1 MDRLA
6 KVYESRNEP
15 DGRVR
20 VLRVPIY
27 AEHVRTRPVLDYETG
42 EEKVEEIPFNRDWLE
57 KAVADAAREQAKGHT
72 PPLHL
77 RHNFGTALSSTATPT
92 EPVGTFENLE
102 IADVDLAVPGEEPD
116 VKAVVFADLVYH
128 DLEAFAQSKRYPH
141 RSVEVYDYREPR
153 INSLA
158 LLGSEEPY
166 FRFPNLRVRDERA
179 SLALTYR
186 RGPAYAVRW
195 EDSMSVKSEATKDL
209 VAASLAGAADK
220 PAPVTAAAP
229 KVEGVAPAPAPV
241 ASNAPPVPA
250 AAPAPTA
257 PTQTAAPQDQTAA
270 GIQQILA
277 VLNELKAALTGGPGA
292 GAPQAPGAGSVAP
305 VASAAPKDVVTTATG
320 QGTAVASS
328 LHLATTAPI
337 TFAGAPSAGP
347 DLLKLETEKLVLS
360 QKVALLER
368 REAARAG
375 VEKLEQ
381 EGHLVGPELRQHF
394 QRIADAGESLES
406 HLALARMGAPKA
418 PPRFSDVSASAS
430 QGEGI
435 SDPPEVVAAGAVGT
449 AARERARDLAKQHAV
464 LVSRGVVSSTLAR
477 FLEIEAKAD
486 RGNAKSEQNRAR
498 KTRSTPTT

>member
-102 IADVDLAVPGEEPD
+102 LADVDLAAPGEEPD

-128 DLEAFAQSKRYPH
+128 DAEAFAQSKRYPH

-195 EDSMSVKSEATKDL
+195 EDTSVP
-209 VAASLAGAADK
+209 K
-220 PAPVTAAAP
+220 PETVQAVSTPAAPVTAAAP
-229 KVEGVAPAPAPV
+229 KVEAVAPAPAPV

-250 AAPAPTA
+250 AAPTPAPA
-257 PTQTAAPQDQTAA
+257 QPAAPQADQTAA
-270 GIQQILA
+270 VLQQILA
-277 VLNELKAALTGGPGA
+277 GLNELKAALTGGPGA

-320 QGTAVASS
+320 QGTAGASS

-337 TFAGAPSAGP
+337 TFAGAPVGSP

-430 QGEGI
+430 QGEGVT
-435 SDPPEVVAAGAVGT
+435 DPPEVVAAGAVGT
-449 AARERARDLAKQHAV
+449 AARERARRLAAEHSL
-464 LVSRGVVSSTLAR
+464 LVKRGVVSTSLAR
-477 FLEIEAKAD
+477 FLELETKAD
-486 RGNAKSEQNRAR
+486 QGNAKAAQNRAR

>member
-57 KAVADAAREQAKGHT
+57 RAVADAAREQAKGHT

-102 IADVDLAVPGEEPD
+102 LADVDLAAPGEEPD

-195 EDSMSVKSEATKDL
+195 EDSMSVKSEATKAL

-229 KVEGVAPAPAPV
+229 KVEAVAPAPAPV
-241 ASNAPPVPA
+241 AANAPPVPA
-250 AAPAPTA
+250 AAPTPAPA
-257 PTQTAAPQDQTAA
+257 QPAAPQADQTAA
-270 GIQQILA
+270 VLQQILA
-277 VLNELKAALTGGPGA
+277 GLNELKAALTGGPGA

-305 VASAAPKDVVTTATG
+305 VASAAPQSEAARVVAEAVREGVTKV
-320 QGTAVASS
+320 TAVAN
-328 LHLATTAPI
+328 A
-337 TFAGAPSAGP
+337 

-430 QGEGI
+430 QGEGVT
-435 SDPPEVVAAGAVGT
+435 DPPEVVSAGAVGT
-449 AARERARDLAKQHAV
+449 AARENARRLAAEHAH
-464 LVSRGVVSSTLAR
+464 LVKRGVVNTSLAR
-477 FLEIEAKAD
+477 FLELEAKAD
-486 RGNAKSEQNRAR
+486 QGNAKAAAQTRAR
-498 KTRSTPTT
+498 KTRTTPTT